1 MFLTFTWIQSI
12 VPLATYISTCLSVNM
27 FEEGVVETTVVSRWL
42 VDIGLFVPAVNFFVR
57 L

>member
-1 MFLTFTWIQSI
+1 MFLTFTWIQRI